1 MSDPKDRDA
10 PTPVSDALT
19 APIPGEPQSIERVIA
34 AARTLELHGHPSI
47 AQTAIGILRSKVGE
61 REPDRREHP
70 NEGPIVDWCLE
81 GLTTRPA
88 GAWSQWCSY
97 AACQG
102 VRRALIAAGADAVT
116 IRDWRKTYASGSCTA
131 LWHRLEEH
139 GLTIKHTPG
148 APVPEGAYFIFFGGE
163 IEKDGAVA
171 LSLRHV
177 EAVDRQMGPLV
188 FTIGGNSGPKAD
200 MMSENKH
207 SLADPDI
214 YGWGRLPY
222 DRVE

>member
-1 MSDPKDRDA
+1 MSDPKDGI
-10 PTPVSDALT
+10 PQPLPSDAMT
-19 APIPGEPQSIERVIA
+19 GPMGSFSTIDSHVA
-34 AARTLELHGHPSI
+34 AARTLELHGVPSI
-47 AQTAIGILRSKVGE
+47 AQAAVGILRSKVGE
-61 REPDRREHP
+61 KEPDRRNRP
-70 NEGPIVDWCLE
+70 NEGMIVDWCLE

-88 GAWSQWCSY
+88 GAWSQWCAY

-214 YGWGRLPY
+214 WGWGRLPY